1 MKTLPFV
8 GLIFAAIV
16 GAYFLF
22 FRPDDISHA
31 TMRGPPGALSGE
43 NPAVDA
49 ATREKALKVAHEH
62 IRSKYPAWIGGLSRP
77 WSVVVVGS
85 TLEAREELPE
95 NMVGGGAVIVLDRAT
110 LQVVRAF
117 HFQ

>member
-8 GLIFAAIV
+8 GLILAAIV

-22 FRPDDISHA
+22 FRPEDISHA
-31 TMRGPPGALSGE
+31 TMRGPPEAFSGK
-43 NPAVDA
+43 NPAIDT

-62 IRSKYPAWIGGLSRP
+62 IRAKYPAWTGGLSRP

-95 NMVGGGAVIVLDRAT
+95 NMVGGGAVVVLDRAT
-110 LQVVRAF
+110 LQIVRVF
-117 HFQ
+117 HEQ